1 MKLKMSLERAKMNKN
16 NLIASFQ
23 IDHLTLLPGLYLSRS
38 DKGVLTYDLRFTAP
52 NREPVLST
60 GIGHAIEHLAAT
72 YFRNSTKGDKI
83 VYFGPMGCRTGFYLL
98 VWDDLSFRAVYEL
111 IIAAMDYICEFSGQ
125 IPGSSPAEC
134 GNYSD
139 MDLPGA
145 KAAAAHYKQV
155 LLERGDRSPNY

>member
-1 MKLKMSLERAKMNKN
+1 MNKN

-83 VYFGPMGCRTGFYLL
+83 V
-98 VWDDLSFRAVYEL
+98 
-111 IIAAMDYICEFSGQ
+111 
-125 IPGSSPAEC
+125 
-134 GNYSD
+134 
-139 MDLPGA
+139 
-145 KAAAAHYKQV
+145 
-155 LLERGDRSPNY
+155 